1 MDATMG
7 NSSDAPVRS
16 GAFVSFQESR
26 RRAGSGASASASASS
41 SAQGAFSPG
50 TSPGGSRVIA
60 AASVYLT
67 DSYKRCNPQFGY
79 TSHLNPRRRL
89 TKPAEPG
96 GNGGWDNENQD
107 LIISVSDVLSAD
119 DGKSGEFEVRDVL
132 GSGTFGQVV
141 RCRQKG
147 TGRQAAV
154 KVIKN
159 HPAYFH
165 QAHVEIGILHMLNT
179 KCDERDEHHIV
190 RMLDH
195 FVHRSHLCIVFE
207 VLNVNLYELLRQNNF
222 RGLSVKLVR
231 TFVKQL
237 LRALRVLRQA
247 DVIHCDLKPE
257 NILVK
262 SLDTGEIKLIDFGSA
277 CFQNRTVYQYIQ
289 SRFYRS
295 PEVVL
300 GSPYGM
306 PIDMWSLGC
315 VVAELFL
322 GLPLFPGASEHNL
335 LTRICETLGPPPD
348 KMLAAASNAK
358 KFFVRVDA
366 DAGQNAGGLSQAMS
380 DANDFGRAPPSFR
393 LMTVDEFERKSGK
406 RAAVGKKYF
415 KDTRLDDIVRS
426 AGYTP
431 NQSDEALRA
440 EKSERD
446 ALLDL
451 LKGMLRAE
459 PTERWTPDQAMGHP
473 FLIEDA
479 AARAAAIS
487 AGLPFIPG
495 PPELAADAT
504 DKASKVAREQSAARA
519 AAKVAKQGQASQNAP
534 LPPAPGVVASEPEPA
549 TPEIRSGGASAAGGL
564 AAALAAASPTAAQ
577 DARRAAAQQQA
588 TQQQMVQQQQAMMQQ
603 VMAMGTSPMAMAA
616 AAAGAGGFPVGTP
629 TGGGHFAP
637 GSFTGTPGS
646 SFGGAPGQALPY
658 GMSPHALNSAA
669 LHPLHFGQSP
679 PSSQVSALGFAAGM
693 QHAAAAAAAAAVQL
707 PTLQPGYPA
716 SPAQHGFGFGNPLA
730 AAQFGA
736 QASSHGAAGG
746 SWAGPR
752 SVGGVNDARVVG
764 FAPRQGQPGLTPET
778 LAMGGGSQS
787 SQQSPSHFVQPP
799 GSLSKTR
806 GFALHS
812 VGEEEAGSPED
823 GAFRGGEME
832 HDGHARSLSGA
843 SGDRGAGGM
852 GERKRSQ
859 DALDPADWDPNFS
872 DDLLFDGGADAN
884 ANAAAQGGNPNPT
897 AAQFAAAN
905 AAAVANAAAAANFA
919 ASSAGFPGRPQPLG
933 QGAPAFSV
941 FQSQSAPKW
950 SSAGMTGLQ
959 LAQAQMQY
967 NIQAANAAAL
977 SNTFQ
982 AYAQYG
988 SPQQNAQLQNALQF
1002 QQRAQQ
1008 MQQQEAQEQARR
1020 AEAEAERQRRGG

>member
-380 DANDFGRAPPSFR
+380 DANDFGRSPPSFR

-549 TPEIRSGGASAAGGL
+549 TPEIRSGGA
-564 AAALAAASPTAAQ
+564 
-577 DARRAAAQQQA
+577 ARRAGSRRRSRPRRPPRRR
-588 TQQQMVQQQQAMMQQ
+588 TR
-603 VMAMGTSPMAMAA
+603 
-616 AAAGAGGFPVGTP
+616 AGRRR
-629 TGGGHFAP
+629 
-637 GSFTGTPGS
+637 S
-646 SFGGAPGQALPY
+646 SK
-658 GMSPHALNSAA
+658 
-669 LHPLHFGQSP
+669 
-679 PSSQVSALGFAAGM
+679 
-693 QHAAAAAAAAAVQL
+693 
-707 PTLQPGYPA
+707 
-716 SPAQHGFGFGNPLA
+716 
-730 AAQFGA
+730 
-736 QASSHGAAGG
+736 
-746 SWAGPR
+746 PR
-752 SVGGVNDARVVG
+752 SSRWC
-764 FAPRQGQPGLTPET
+764 
-778 LAMGGGSQS
+778 S
-787 SQQSPSHFVQPP
+787 SS
-799 GSLSKTR
+799 
-806 GFALHS
+806 
-812 VGEEEAGSPED
+812 
-823 GAFRGGEME
+823 
-832 HDGHARSLSGA
+832 
-843 SGDRGAGGM
+843 
-852 GERKRSQ
+852 
-859 DALDPADWDPNFS
+859 
-872 DDLLFDGGADAN
+872 
-884 ANAAAQGGNPNPT
+884 
-897 AAQFAAAN
+897 
-905 AAAVANAAAAANFA
+905 
-919 ASSAGFPGRPQPLG
+919 
-933 QGAPAFSV
+933 
-941 FQSQSAPKW
+941 
-950 SSAGMTGLQ
+950 
-959 LAQAQMQY
+959 
-967 NIQAANAAAL
+967 
-977 SNTFQ
+977 
-982 AYAQYG
+982 
-988 SPQQNAQLQNALQF
+988 
-1002 QQRAQQ
+1002 
-1008 MQQQEAQEQARR
+1008 RR
-1020 AEAEAERQRRGG
+1020 